1 MCARQARRESDMLDW
16 MQWPA
21 MAVTILAAWFVAS
34 RSPTRRLIGFWLF
47 LMSNAL
53 WIVWGVPARA
63 YALVLLQLCLA
74 LMNVRGE
81 RRNSK
86 TTSA

>member
-1 MCARQARRESDMLDW
+1 MLDW

-47 LMSNAL
+47 LTSNAL

>member
-1 MCARQARRESDMLDW
+1 MLDW

-34 RSPTRRLIGFWLF
+34 RSPTRRRIGFWLF